1 MGREIDTH
9 VMVKTLR
16 RAFQDHGLGFTYNLP
31 VWLVSLLEYNGKV
44 TVWWAI
50 YSEGI

>member
-16 RAFQDHGLGFTYNLP
+16 RAFQGHGLHLRFTRLVGFIAGIQWQSHYN
-31 VWLVSLLEYNGKV
+31 
-44 TVWWAI
+44 
-50 YSEGI
+50 